1 MHPIP
6 MRCTGRRCPA
16 TLGPAFLFIFFFSF
30 LLSFH
35 RASRISQRS
44 VPGGQPTLSRKSRS
58 LLFLFLQFEI
68 GPTSILLCRLSQ
80 CALARLLLRACSLAF
95 LFSLGEFF
103 FFFSFSCPLLFVW
116 FRLAVP
122 RRLEKKLVAAG
133 VRWMAAAI
141 KLSLPL
147 FLSLSAF

>member
-6 MRCTGRRCPA
+6 IQCTGRRCPA
-16 TLGPAFLFIFFFSF
+16 TAFLFVFFSF

-103 FFFSFSCPLLFVW
+103 SSFFSFSCPLLFVW

-141 KLSLPL
+141 KLSL
-147 FLSLSAF
+147 SLSPF